1 MPLRGVGQDAIAS
14 IALGAIARLVRTLE
28 GEFGRV
34 LGEFE
39 CGNADACRD
48 FQRADP
54 LASIE
59 RRRCNAWR
67 KRSP

>member
-1 MPLRGVGQDAIAS
+1 LPLRGVGQDAIAS
-14 IALGAIARLVRTLE
+14 IALGAIERLVRRLK

-59 RRRCNAWR
+59 RRRRNAWR
-67 KRSP
+67 KR